1 MRSVKEKLKINI
13 GGSLLT
19 RNGVVNH
26 NMVNQR
32 AKLTPAQGKTAL
44 KIFHCKW
51 LTTRCINKEVGP
63 VHRYHQRRAYA
74 FTACSFDIAQPDI
87 SQQVA
92 T

>member
-32 AKLTPAQGKTAL
+32 AKLT
-44 KIFHCKW
+44 
-51 LTTRCINKEVGP
+51 
-63 VHRYHQRRAYA
+63 RA
-74 FTACSFDIAQPDI
+74 
-87 SQQVA
+87 
-92 T
+92 